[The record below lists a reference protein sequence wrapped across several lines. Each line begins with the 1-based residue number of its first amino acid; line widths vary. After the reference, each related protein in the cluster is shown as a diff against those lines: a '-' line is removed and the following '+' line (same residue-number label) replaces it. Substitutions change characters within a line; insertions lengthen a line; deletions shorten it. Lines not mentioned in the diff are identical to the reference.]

1 LKNLLNDRFEI
12 GSAID
17 PGKKRK
23 GGLNQDSMIVLLPS
37 KGRKL
42 PPVFVVAD
50 GMGGYSGGALAS
62 QIVIEQFR
70 KGYMEYTGGEFVF
83 QEFASVAIE
92 GALRE
97 MHNRAKQDVQYENM
111 GSTVVAISI
120 DGENLNL
127 VNIGDSRAYLVHE
140 TEMLQINYDHSF
152 VGEAMRAGLLSK
164 ADAMK
169 HPKKNQLT
177 QSVTAKRLEVKPFY
191 SSLAFAENDL
201 VLLCSDGLWG
211 VVPESIIHAV
221 SIEMPLQQAAE
232 KLVKLA
238 NSRGGPD
245 NISVIL
251 CKQVGAVQEN
261 PFATRDEMK
270 AKKGLLTLLRKI
282 WG

>member
-1 LKNLLNDRFEI
+1 
-12 GSAID
+12 
-17 PGKKRK
+17 
-23 GGLNQDSMIVLLPS
+23 MIVLLPS
-37 KGRKL
+37 KGRKQ

-70 KGYMEYTGGEFVF
+70 QGYLAHTGDKFDF
-83 QEFASVAIE
+83 QAFASLAIE

-97 MHNRAKQDVQYENM
+97 MQNKGKQDSQYENM
-111 GSTVVAISI
+111 GSTVVAVSI

-127 VNIGDSRAYLVHE
+127 VNVGDSRAYLIHE

-177 QSVTAKRLEVKPFY
+177 QSITAKRPEVKPYF
-191 SSLAFAENDL
+191 SSLPFAENDL

-211 VVPESIIHAV
+211 VVPETIIHAV
-221 SIEMPLQQAAE
+221 AIEMPPQQAAE

-238 NSRGGPD
+238 NARGGPD

-251 CKQVGAVQEN
+251 CKQAGTVQEN
-261 PFATRDEMK
+261 PFVTRDELTE
-270 AKKGLLTLLRKI
+270 KKGLFSLLKKI
-282 WG
+282 RG